1 MTKLQRKIIIG
12 QILGVKKAL
21 LFLTHIEK
29 IKTNCRMSFSFGTSS
44 QEYALW
50 IYSLFTPFCSN
61 SIYSV
66 LVKANEK
73 SYTNYRLKTRTIE
86 VFNEFHNLFYKY
98 DPDKEK
104 YRKVIPELI
113 RSEMCEIVL
122 AHFIMGD
129 GNYGQDG
136 RVRIYTNNYT
146 LEECILLRDSIQE
159 NCDVKCEVLFD
170 RVGKDKKDEYIL
182 TIGKIELKK
191 LQSLVKPYMHSSMH
205 ALSCRT

>member
-12 QILGVKKAL
+12 QILGDA
-21 LFLTHIEK
+21 HIEK
-29 IKTNCRMSFSFGTSS
+29 IKTNCRMSFSFGTSF

-98 DPDKEK
+98 DPAKEK

-170 RVGKDKKDEYIL
+170 RVGKDKKDQYIL

-191 LQSLVKPYMHSSMH
+191 LQSLVKPYMHSSM
-205 ALSCRT
+205 LYRVGLNKTSPS

>member
-12 QILGVKKAL
+12 QILGDA
-21 LFLTHIEK
+21 HIEK
-29 IKTNCRMSFSFGTSS
+29 IKTNCRMSFSFGTSF

-86 VFNEFHNLFYKY
+86 VFNEFHNLFYEY
-98 DPDKEK
+98 DPAKGK

-159 NCDVKCEVLFD
+159 NCNVKCEVLFD
-170 RVGKDKKDEYIL
+170 RVGKDKKDQYIL

-191 LQSLVKPYMHSSMH
+191 LQSLVKPYMHSSM
-205 ALSCRT
+205 LYRVGLNKTSPS

>member
-12 QILGVKKAL
+12 QILGDA
-21 LFLTHIEK
+21 HIEK
-29 IKTNCRMSFSFGTSS
+29 IKTNCRMSFSFGTSF

-98 DPDKEK
+98 DPAKGK

-129 GNYGQDG
+129 GNYGKDG
-136 RVRIYTNNYT
+136 RVRIYTN
-146 LEECILLRDSIQE
+146 
-159 NCDVKCEVLFD
+159 
-170 RVGKDKKDEYIL
+170 
-182 TIGKIELKK
+182 
-191 LQSLVKPYMHSSMH
+191 P
-205 ALSCRT
+205 